1 MRTPE
6 RRVLRVCSRVYFLI
20 VLENFVVDGVVVV
33 LVVVVFVDRIDL
45 GFVVVVLVVVNSNV
59 VVELVWELEG

>member
-6 RRVLRVCSRVYFLI
+6 RRVLRVFSHVYFLI